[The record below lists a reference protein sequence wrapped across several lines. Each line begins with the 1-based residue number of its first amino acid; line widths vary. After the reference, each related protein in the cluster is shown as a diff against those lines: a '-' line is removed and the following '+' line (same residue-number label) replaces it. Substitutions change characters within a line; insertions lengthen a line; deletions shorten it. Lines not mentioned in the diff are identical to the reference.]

1 MREVLKTAVIK
12 YQESAFFGNLYSS
25 YLLYMRIDYGIIEPL
40 SAVYLLL
47 GRDGGLEYKYL
58 LTSNIAS
65 NQKPP
70 LN

>member
-47 GRDGGLEYKYL
+47 GRDGGLEYL